1 MMNFKG
7 EFTRFENP
15 EDSLFGN
22 RPPTDG
28 GMIYDS
34 AINGEG
40 NTPIGSDNNDK
51 NPFILPPPDKMPTPF
66 K

>member
-34 AINGEG
+34 AINGE
-40 NTPIGSDNNDK
+40 IA
-51 NPFILPPPDKMPTPF
+51 PPNEMPTPF